1 MQRQVLFLFLILRS
15 LLNPTIAQK
24 SDRVY
29 VLHKGYSQV
38 NIDRGVFYIEDSTNK
53 ADFFTIKQLYKSGKS
68 NIINDRE
75 LNFGR
80 KRYNYWMI
88 FGLENQNPSE
98 YGLSSLRIEEPFI
111 DLSECYIVDAKD
123 SLVYSGKTGRQI
135 PTHKMSVKSRMS
147 TFSFDLRQGNYT
159 IYLKITNR
167 FSNYKLRTP
176 TTIYSD
182 DALYSTEE
190 QERVFYSL
198 FLGMTVFVIVMSL
211 MLFVFF
217 KEKIYLFYSLTS
229 FSMLAL
235 YLLIENYWQKIPF
248 TDFYTNWREITIAF
262 CMVLICYIQF
272 SLRYLSVKRYSKSW
286 QINFGRYLSILIA
299 INIIALILPIEEP
312 NWVKF
317 LQEFDSFLALSG
329 IFIVYVYLFNALRN
343 RFTPAY
349 FFIVGNFPLAIVAII
364 DSVVVEIVSMNV
376 RVEKIGY
383 YAILFEVF
391 VLMLGI
397 VYRFRVFAEEKTLL
411 QKSINEQQRN
421 NYETQLQIQ
430 ERERSRI
437 ARSLHDSVGAILSS
451 VKMNFD
457 LMKDK
462 KEVRED
468 ETFRNSYA
476 MLGEAIREVRR
487 VSHDIMPSVLVRY
500 GLESA
505 VKQIYEKVQKPEIT
519 IYTDGLDDRF
529 DLQQELTVYRIVQE
543 LMSNV
548 MRHADATEASI
559 ILIRNG
565 NELIIKV
572 IDNGKGFD
580 QSHKKDGMGLENIR
594 SRVKYLDGKLD
605 ITSTQ
610 NKGTTVVVM
619 ANVKE

>member
-1 MQRQVLFLFLILRS
+1 MQRQILFFFSILWFS
-15 LLNPTIAQK
+15 LNSAIAQK
-24 SDRVY
+24 SDKVY
-29 VLHKGYSQV
+29 ILPKQYSQV
-38 NIDRGVFYIEDSTNK
+38 NIDKGVAYIEDSTNR
-53 ADFFTIKQLYKSGKS
+53 ADFATILKLYKSGKTS
-68 NIINDRE
+68 FINDRE

-88 FGLENQNPSE
+88 FGLQNQNSDD
-98 YGLSSLRIEEPFI
+98 YGASFLRIEEPFI
-111 DLSECYIVDAKD
+111 DEAECYIIDSKD
-123 SLVYSGKTGRQI
+123 SVIYNAKTGRQVAI
-135 PTHKMSVKSRMS
+135 NKMAVKNRMA
-147 TFSFDLRQGNYT
+147 TFAFNLKEDRFT
-159 IYLKITNR
+159 VFLKITNR

-176 TTIYSD
+176 TIIYSD
-182 DALYSTEE
+182 SAIYEVEE
-190 QERVFYSL
+190 QERIFYSL
-198 FLGMTVFVIVMSL
+198 FLGMTIFVIVMSL
-211 MLFVFF
+211 MLFIFF
-217 KEKIYLFYSLTS
+217 KEKIYFFYSLTS

-248 TDFYTNWREITIAF
+248 TNIYTNWREITIAF
-262 CMVLICYIQF
+262 CMVLVCYIQF
-272 SLRYLSVKRYSKSW
+272 SLRYLSVKRYSKPW
-286 QINFGRYLSILIA
+286 QIKFGRITSVIIA
-299 INIIALILPIEEP
+299 VNIIALMIPIEQK

-317 LQEFDSFLALSG
+317 LQEFDSFLALSA

-343 RFTPAY
+343 RFAPSY
-349 FFIVGNFPLAIVAII
+349 FFVVGNFPLAIVAII
-364 DSVVVEIVSMNV
+364 DNVLVEIVSMNI

-383 YAILFEVF
+383 YTILFEVF

-397 VYRFRVFAEEKTLL
+397 VYRFRIFADEKTAL
-411 QKSINEQQRN
+411 QKSINEQQRT

-430 ERERSRI
+430 ENERSRI
-437 ARSLHDSVGAILSS
+437 ARSLHDSVGAILAS

-468 ETFRNSYA
+468 ETFKNSYS

-505 VKQIYEKVQKPEIT
+505 VKQIYEKVQKPVIT
-519 IYTDGLDDRF
+519 IHTDGLDERF

-619 ANVKE
+619 ANVK